1 MRFKNSKSVPMSF
14 PNGKQKSPIS
24 FESVFNFGSDRKF
37 VTKHVF
43 RLILTFLLRKVSST
57 ELCWVAAAIAICLGR
72 LTFDNLCIRLVTK
85 ATKLIHCSS
94 MVARKMHPISLHFNY
109 LSLKYQGLFDF
120 LTSTTQKAELGHS
133 E

>member
-1 MRFKNSKSVPMSF
+1 MRFKNSKSVLMSF

-57 ELCWVAAAIAICLGR
+57 ELRVAAAAICLGR

-85 ATKLIHCSS
+85 ATKLIHCNS

-120 LTSTTQKAELGHS
+120 LPSSTTQCTLKSAKN
-133 E
+133 